1 MKRIGFLGLLTIVLV
16 ILKATHYI
24 DWSWWLVFLPV
35 AIPYIVYFAIMFVL
49 FAGSVFVAIFAAILA
64 WIGDRRLR

>member
-1 MKRIGFLGLLTIVLV
+1 MQRIGFLALLTFVLV

-35 AIPYIVYFAIMFVL
+35 AIPYIFLALAFAVTLAFGVL
-49 FAGSVFVAIFAAILA
+49 AAILSMFN
-64 WIGDRRLR
+64 GRSRKY